1 MKKLVPL
8 ALLLISTLSF
18 SQEKEVKKDTV
29 TTLSEVII
37 NSDAIVGNKFKA
49 KNKSGSTFYLSEA
62 DLKVFKQD
70 DISRILINIPGVTVQ
85 ETDGFGLRPSIG
97 MRGTNPDRSSKITLM
112 EDGVLI
118 APAPYAASAAYYFP
132 TAARMKAFE
141 IIKGGSQIQYGPYTT
156 SGAINMVSTQIPNNF
171 SGTVSATYGS
181 FNTKHLYTSLG
192 DSFKNFAYLVEYN
205 NRNSDGFMDID
216 YSSKETGF
224 DANDYVA
231 KFRLNTDF
239 DAKIYQSLTM
249 KLQYS
254 EDASHETYLG
264 LTEDDYKLDPY
275 RRYLGSNEDNLITDH
290 FQLMATHFI
299 RPLENL
305 NITTKAYR
313 NTFARNWYKLDG
325 VNLGATTVSISNILL
340 EPVKYANEY
349 NAINGSSNTIANALR
364 VKANNRKY
372 ESQGIQSVGN
382 YKFNT
387 GKTNHDIEFGV
398 RYHED
403 FEDRYQW
410 VDGYSVTNQFMNQTS
425 NGIGGSDANRI
436 QSAKS
441 FATHILYNLTVADFV
456 FTPGI
461 RNEDITITNK
471 DYGKTDPNRTGNTLV
486 TTENNVNVWIPGM
499 GVLYN
504 INDNYKVFAS
514 IHKGFSPPGAKEG
527 EDAENSIAT
536 ELGFRMNKN
545 AFSSEIVVYNNN
557 YSNLQGADTMSGG
570 GSGTG
575 DIFNAGEANVYG
587 LELSATYDVLSKS
600 NVFRLPIAM
609 SYTYTNTELK
619 SNFVSPSWGT
629 VTYGDEIPFIA
640 KNQLALT
647 ANLEHKKFSLA
658 LNGRY
663 VGEIRTKAGQ
673 GEIPEI
679 YKIDDNII
687 IDFAA
692 KYHLTNK
699 VSLTSNIINLL
710 DSDKAVAKTPAG
722 LRPSHPFGINAGI
735 VAQF

>member
-275 RRYLGSNEDNLITDH
+275 RRYLGSKEDNLITDH

>member
-403 FEDRYQW
+403 YEDRYQW

-461 RNEDITITNK
+461 RNEEITITNK
-471 DYGKTDPNRTGNTLV
+471 DYGKSDPNRIGNTLV

-710 DSDKAVAKTPAG
+710 DSHKAVAKTPAG

>member
-275 RRYLGSNEDNLITDH
+275 RRYLGSKEDNLITDH

-600 NVFRLPIAM
+600 NAFKLPIAM